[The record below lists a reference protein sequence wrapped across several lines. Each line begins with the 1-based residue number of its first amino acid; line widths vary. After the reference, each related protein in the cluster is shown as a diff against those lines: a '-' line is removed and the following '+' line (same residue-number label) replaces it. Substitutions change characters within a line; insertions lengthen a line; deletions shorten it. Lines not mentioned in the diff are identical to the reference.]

1 MHVYLDIQNSSVY
14 NAIVSMGIGNNTLS
28 FERFSDEELLLFCR
42 QGNPEAEEALIL
54 RYGRVIRS
62 LARPYFL
69 TGGDSEDLIQEGML
83 GLLNAIRRFD
93 PLEETSFR
101 TFAVLCI
108 RRRLFSA
115 LRKAAGTKNVSL
127 DDCLSLESSL
137 FDENPSRNDS
147 LRSPEDVLIDR
158 EEARKRYEGLL
169 RLLSPLERS
178 VLRCFLRGM
187 SYREIAEYTHKSE
200 KRWTTPSSGSA
211 ASWKIL
217 PRRYQLR
224 LTQIQGR
231 ETKIVKSED

>member
-1 MHVYLDIQNSSVY
+1 MHVYLDIQNPSVY
-14 NAIVSMGIGNNTLS
+14 NAIVSMGTGNNFPTVES
-28 FERFSDEELLLFCR
+28 FSDEELLLLCR

-108 RRRLFSA
+108 RRRLYSA
-115 LRKAAGTKNVSL
+115 LRKAAGNKNVSL

-137 FDENPSRNDS
+137 FDENQSRNDN
-147 LRSPEDVLIDR
+147 LRGPEELLIDR
-158 EEARKRYEGLL
+158 EEAQKRYQNLL
-169 RLLSPLERS
+169 LLLSAYEQS

-187 SYREIAEYTHKSE
+187 SYREIAEITHRSE
-200 KRWTTPSSGSA
+200 KAVDNAVQR
-211 ASWKIL
+211 I
-217 PRRYQLR
+217 RRKFGNQPHGD
-224 LTQIQGR
+224 IS
-231 ETKIVKSED
+231 VS

>member
-1 MHVYLDIQNSSVY
+1 MLLNE
-14 NAIVSMGIGNNTLS
+14 T
-28 FERFSDEELLLFCR
+28 FSDEELQKLAAE
-42 QGNPEAEEALIL
+42 GDAEAEELLIR
-54 RYGRVIRS
+54 RYNRFILS
-62 LARPYFL
+62 LARPFFL
-69 TGGDSEDLIQEGML
+69 TGGDRDDLLQEGML
-83 GLLNAIRRFD
+83 GLLNAIRRYD
-93 PLEETSFR
+93 PGEKASFR

-108 RRRLFSA
+108 RRRLYSA
-115 LRKAAGTKNVSL
+115 VRRSGGGNSISL

-200 KRWTTPSSGSA
+200 KAVDNAIQR
-211 ASWKIL
+211 I
-217 PRRYQLR
+217 RRKLEN
-224 LTQIQGR
+224 LTQAISASADANTRSRDQDSQ
-231 ETKIVKSED
+231 K

>member
-1 MHVYLDIQNSSVY
+1 
-14 NAIVSMGIGNNTLS
+14 MGIGNNFLT
-28 FERFSDEELLLFCR
+28 FESFSDEDLLLSCR
-42 QGNPEAEEALIL
+42 QGNQEAEEALIL

-93 PLEETSFR
+93 PQEDTSFR

-137 FDENPSRNDS
+137 FDENQSRNDN
-147 LRSPEDVLIDR
+147 LRGPEELLIDR
-158 EEARKRYEGLL
+158 EEAQKRYRNLL
-169 RLLSPLERS
+169 LLLSAFEQS

-187 SYREIAEYTHKSE
+187 SYREIAEITHRTE
-200 KRWTTPSSGSA
+200 KAVDNAVQRIRRKFENLPQGDISSS
-211 ASWKIL
+211 
-217 PRRYQLR
+217 
-224 LTQIQGR
+224 
-231 ETKIVKSED
+231 